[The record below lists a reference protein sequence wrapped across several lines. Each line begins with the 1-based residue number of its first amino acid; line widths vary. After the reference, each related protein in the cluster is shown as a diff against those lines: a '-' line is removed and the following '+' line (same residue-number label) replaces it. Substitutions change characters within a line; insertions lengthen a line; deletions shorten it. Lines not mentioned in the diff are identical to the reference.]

1 MTTLQNISEQVKS
14 YGNQAI
20 GSVRRRILGA
30 NNERLDLLVDTF
42 FKLAPQQRNLTLAGG
57 GFLIA
62 LFFFGGLALYF
73 SQIKSL
79 GVDLNKRFDALDEL
93 RSFKLDYQT
102 EQRRFDKLSEVI
114 ESKVSK
120 LRIKP
125 FFEQVGISQGVVVV
139 IINELK
145 SPLPAENPLS
155 QKFQEVKVD
164 LRLNKIS
171 LPKLMSF
178 LIEIEKSGNYLRVK
192 DLQIKA
198 LFGDKLYFD
207 AQVKVGG
214 VVLSN

>member
-1 MTTLQNISEQVKS
+1 MSTFQNIAEQFKG
-14 YGNQAI
+14 YTNQVT
-20 GSVRRRILGA
+20 STVRRRILGA

-42 FKLAPQQRNLTLAGG
+42 FKLAPQQRNLALAGG
-57 GFLIA
+57 GLVIA
-62 LFFFGGLALYF
+62 LLFFGGVALYF
-73 SQIKSL
+73 SQIRAL
-79 GVDLNKRFDALDEL
+79 GIDLNKRFDALDEL

-125 FFEQVGISQGVVVV
+125 FFEQIANSLGVIVEGVT
-139 IINELK
+139 ETK
-145 SPLPAENPLS
+145 STLPAENPLS

-164 LRLNKIS
+164 LRLNNVS

-178 LIEIEKSGNYLRVK
+178 LIEIEKAGNFLRVK
-192 DLQIKA
+192 DLQIR
-198 LFGDKLYFD
+198 GRYGTRLYFD

-214 VVLSN
+214 VILSN